1 MFDAGAIERIIEDAL
16 RRKLNTY
23 NPEPAYMPFH
33 TSLLGK
39 DRMAVYSFIQS
50 LNTNFGTAI
59 FEQVAKG
66 IATEVFEIVELQ
78 RRVDF
83 RVERGRNSA
92 SFSSGAQDAVTTIMN
107 GLSTAET
114 APNHAAEMAQV
125 AELAQSGQPIKK
137 KLPIVDVFLHDGN
150 KMFLIDLKTVK
161 PNKGNGN
168 EYKRTLMEWASAVM
182 YRNPGVPVETIIAM
196 PYNPY
201 HPQPYHRWTLVSM
214 LENGRQLL
222 VAEEF
227 WNFLAGGEDI
237 YQDLLDCFE
246 RVGLRM
252 RGEIDL
258 FFETIGE
265 RKYV

>member
-1 MFDAGAIERIIEDAL
+1 MFDSIAVEGIIENAL

-50 LNTNFGTAI
+50 RNTNFGTAI
-59 FEQVAKG
+59 FEQVAKE
-66 IATEVFEIVELQ
+66 IASGVFEVVELQ
-78 RRVDF
+78 RRVDY
-83 RVERGRNSA
+83 RIERRRDSF
-92 SFSSGAQDAVTTIMN
+92 SFSSGTQDAVTTIMN

-114 APNHAAEMAQV
+114 APNHEAEMARIS
-125 AELAQSGQPIKK
+125 EGAQYGQPVKK
-137 KLPIVDVFLHDGN
+137 KLTNVDVFLKDGN

-161 PNKGNGN
+161 PNKGNSN
-168 EYKRTLMEWASAVM
+168 EYKRTLLEWASAVM
-182 YRNPGVPVETIIAM
+182 YRNPDAAVETIIAM

-237 YQDLLDCFE
+237 YHDLLDCFE
-246 RVGLRM
+246 RVGIRM
-252 RGEIDL
+252 RDEIDAYFAEL
-258 FFETIGE
+258 GNRRYI
-265 RKYV
+265 